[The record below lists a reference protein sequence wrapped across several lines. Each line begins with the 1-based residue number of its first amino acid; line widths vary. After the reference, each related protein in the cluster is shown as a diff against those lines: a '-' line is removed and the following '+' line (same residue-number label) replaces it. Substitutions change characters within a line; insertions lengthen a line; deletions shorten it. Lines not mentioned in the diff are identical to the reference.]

1 MNQDLLDLALGAN
14 RVLTY
19 AGYVLLAGT
28 LTFWSVVWP
37 DGRRNGRLVV
47 LALAGTA
54 AMIIGTLAGPAIQ
67 LIFAGRLLGDILTPL
82 GGAAQLARLA
92 ALVAAMFFL
101 PDIISGAVIGWRR
114 ILALTVVLVIAAFDV
129 NFLGFL
135 IIGGVLALFLVGL
148 QRLRPPAEIQ
158 LPVAPAPRRGDSNP
172 QT

>member
-1 MNQDLLDLALGAN
+1 VNQDLLDLALGAN

-67 LIFAGRLLGDILTPL
+67 LIFAGRLLGDIVTPL

-101 PDIISGAVIGWRR
+101 PDIISGARDRRLDGGAVRCHWRALGGHQDRCDGVACVGNLRVAGWTRR
-114 ILALTVVLVIAAFDV
+114 FGGSFDP
-129 NFLGFL
+129 
-135 IIGGVLALFLVGL
+135 GGQGGGA
-148 QRLRPPAEIQ
+148 
-158 LPVAPAPRRGDSNP
+158 
-172 QT
+172 